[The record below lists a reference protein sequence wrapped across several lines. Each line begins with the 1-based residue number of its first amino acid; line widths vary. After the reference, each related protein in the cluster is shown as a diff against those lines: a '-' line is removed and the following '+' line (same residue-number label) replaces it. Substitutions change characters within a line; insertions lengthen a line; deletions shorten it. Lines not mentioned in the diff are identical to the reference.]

1 MSYTYIM
8 GTFSK
13 VKNTRRTQSRKKKCN
28 SVSMKSK
35 SRTMGGARKRCRVG
49 TRRNKKGKCVA
60 YVKKPK
66 KVKVTKYNRTK
77 HLTDDDFNSNK
88 YGSSRDDWSYNR
100 HPSPGGTDEINSS
113 DHDRFQ

>member
-1 MSYTYIM
+1 M

-66 KVKVTKYNRTK
+66 KEKEKVTKYNRTK
-77 HLTDDDFNSNK
+77 HLTDEDFNSNK